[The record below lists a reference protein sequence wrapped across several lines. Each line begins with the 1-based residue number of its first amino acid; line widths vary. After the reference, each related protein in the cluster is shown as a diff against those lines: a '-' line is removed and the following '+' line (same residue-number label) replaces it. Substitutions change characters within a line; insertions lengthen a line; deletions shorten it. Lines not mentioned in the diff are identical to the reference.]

1 MKKLLIGCAVAAM
14 MLSPVAAKAG
24 DDWVGPAIAGT
35 IFGIIIG
42 NSGHHHSEVIV
53 ERPRHRYGH
62 RRYHRR
68 HHPRHVWVEVCKTW
82 PYTYRDHYGDYF
94 TEMHYECRMMKK
106 ARW

>member
-1 MKKLLIGCAVAAM
+1 MKKLLIGGAVAAM
-14 MLSPVAAKAG
+14 MLSPVTAKAG

-42 NSGHHHSEVIV
+42 NSGHHHSEVII
-53 ERPRHRYGH
+53 ERPRHRHGY
-62 RRYHRR
+62 RRYPRR
-68 HHPRHVWVEVCKTW
+68 HPRHVWVEVCKTW

>member
-14 MLSPVAAKAG
+14 MLTPVASKAG
-24 DDWVGPAIAGT
+24 DDWVGPAIIGT
-35 IFGIIIG
+35 IFGVIIG
-42 NSGHHHSEVIV
+42 STTHHHSEVII
-53 ERPRHRYGH
+53 ERPRHRHNHY
-62 RRYHRR
+62 RRPHQR
-68 HHPRHVWVEVCKTW
+68 HPRHAWVEVCKTW